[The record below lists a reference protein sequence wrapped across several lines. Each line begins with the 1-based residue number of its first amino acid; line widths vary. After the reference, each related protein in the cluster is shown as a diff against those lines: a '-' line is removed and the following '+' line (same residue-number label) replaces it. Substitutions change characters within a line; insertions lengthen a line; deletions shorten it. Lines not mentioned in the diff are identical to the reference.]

1 MGKKSAT
8 SLTSSS
14 PPSLWRRYRLA
25 LVIISLL
32 ALTWLLFDHQSL
44 TLEDQPQTKDAT
56 DSFGGLGATL
66 VDSLDTLYI
75 MGLDQQFQRARDF
88 YEYLL
93 KAWIQGNK
101 TAAVKHYRS
110 EARAACDA
118 AEYCVETQVDAGSL
132 GRGRTACRLF
142 KQSKPDMRKQQ
153 QFNRP
158 E

>member
-32 ALTWLLFDHQSL
+32 VLTWLLFDHQSL
-44 TLEDQPQTKDAT
+44 TLEDQVEYVIKEFHKIFPADGLLPIYLDPHTGTTSKSKIT
-56 DSFGGLGATL
+56 FGALG
-66 VDSLDTLYI
+66 D
-75 MGLDQQFQRARDF
+75 
-88 YEYLL
+88 
-93 KAWIQGNK
+93 
-101 TAAVKHYRS
+101 RS

-118 AEYCVETQVDAGSL
+118 AEYCAETQDDAGSL

-142 KQSKPDMRKQQ
+142 KQLKPDMRVLQAMLH
-153 QFNRP
+153 RII
-158 E
+158 EDG